1 MPMAA
6 GAMRV
11 CSRASASPQVDGV
24 RFWALW
30 LPGLGSGVCRGLRG
44 TYGNLHANRWRFV
57 LINW

>member
-11 CSRASASPQVDGV
+11 CSRASTGPQVDGV

-30 LPGLGSGVCRGLRG
+30 LPDLGSGVCKGLRW
-44 TYGNLHANRWRFV
+44 TYGNLPTNRWRFV